1 MVGVNKSGLVGKF
14 TSYSVNVFLYFFLLH
29 FIQRCGQLV
38 LNIDLHIPQLLSLS
52 SLLFFLFYAI
62 NKKKELMDC
71 IVILYLFYMLLNGI
85 FFKYYGSYHS
95 TLVYYAFTGQ
105 FCFTLFYFMGR
116 YSAYSIVSVL
126 DKMKIP
132 LLVSM
137 FIGIYCFL
145 YSPGWY
151 MAMKIGQLNEFGS
164 NYMEIMRL
172 SSIWGHPYHLSYA
185 TLLYSIYLMYRLF
198 YGNMIEKK
206 YYAMLLLCFIILFL
220 CQLRV
225 CIMFFV
231 FAFFLFAI
239 LNPNKRK
246 NKKNISIALTAIF
259 LVLTVQITTS
269 KLSGEHINYIEE
281 HMLNLFDDE
290 HLDTR
295 FEHTRGD
302 IISYTFWGEGWGKY
316 GDNARAINK
325 WAIFDNEYQHH
336 IAELGYFGLGILLLV
351 LVYALVRGF
360 RYRKVVFVEFLLIC
374 FYAIAMFGA
383 SVLIHA
389 SQYGYVFWFCVG
401 RVVSASGSSCKILN
415 RNESSTHRVRIGQSN
430 A

>member
-1 MVGVNKSGLVGKF
+1 MVSRKSGYTGKLIPYCINIF
-14 TSYSVNVFLYFFLLH
+14 VYFFLLH
-29 FIQRCGQLV
+29 FVQRCGQLV
-38 LNIDLHIPQLLSLS
+38 LNIDFHIPQLLSLS

-62 NKKKELMDC
+62 NKKKKLMDC
-71 IVILYLFYMLLNGI
+71 LIIFYLFYMLLNGM
-85 FFKYYGSYHS
+85 FLKYYGSYQN
-95 TLVYYAFTGQ
+95 TLMYYAFTGQ

-116 YSAYSIVSVL
+116 FSAISIISAL
-126 DKMKIP
+126 DKMRFP
-132 LLVSM
+132 LLMSM
-137 FIGIYCFL
+137 FVGIYCFL
-145 YSPGWY
+145 YTPGWY
-151 MAMKIGQLNEFGS
+151 MSMKYSQLNEFGS
-164 NYMEIMRL
+164 NYMEIMRM
-172 SSIWGHPYHLSYA
+172 SSIWGHPYHLAYA

-198 YGNMIEKK
+198 SANMIDKK
-206 YYAMLLLCFIILFL
+206 SYAMLLLCFIILFL

-231 FAFFLFAI
+231 FEFFLFNI
-239 LNPNKRK
+239 LKPNKRK
-246 NKKNISIALTAIF
+246 NKNIFIALEAIF
-259 LVLTVQITTS
+259 LVLALQFIMG
-269 KLSGEHINYIEE
+269 KLSGDHINYIEE

-302 IISYTFWGEGWGKY
+302 IISYSFWGEGWGKY
-316 GDNARAINK
+316 GDNARNINK

-336 IAELGYFGLGILLLV
+336 ISELGYFGLGILLLV
-351 LVYALVRGF
+351 LMYAIVRGF

-374 FYAIAMFGA
+374 FYAIAMLGA

-401 RVVSASGSSCKILN
+401 RVVASSGSSCKMLD